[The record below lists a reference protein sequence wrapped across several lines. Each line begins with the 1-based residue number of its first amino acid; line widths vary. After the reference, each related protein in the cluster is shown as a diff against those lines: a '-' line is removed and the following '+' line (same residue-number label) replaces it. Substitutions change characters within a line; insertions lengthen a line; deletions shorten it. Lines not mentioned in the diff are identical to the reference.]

1 LNHFILPLLKKLDT
15 EFFTL
20 KIICE
25 NYAKYTIIPK
35 TFCGLTPLKCPLKKP
50 SLDEQNKIYNIS

>member
-1 LNHFILPLLKKLDT
+1 LNHFILPLLKKL
-15 EFFTL
+15 TL
-20 KIICE
+20 NFSPYKINCE